1 MKTNEKRLKYLELSD
16 DEVDMMLLQRLREI
30 KELLKEIKEL
40 FETVQVE

>member
-1 MKTNEKRLKYLELSD
+1 MSGEKRKLKYLDVSD
-16 DEVDMMLLQRLREI
+16 DEVDMMILQRLREI